1 MTELRAFLQRQPLDY
16 PDTAA
21 LGQCLRALVEVGLDQ
36 LPLPGSGRT
45 LERFQSLAAVA
56 GHDLGVCKLY
66 EGHTDALAIIEQ
78 LGGSTQAGSTWG
90 MWAAEPPN
98 ARLRV
103 SRQGHR
109 VSLHGR
115 KAWCSGAAVL
125 SHGLVTAWDEQD
137 RQQLVAVALDQP
149 GVTLTDQGW
158 QAVGMATTGSVEVLF
173 DGAVG
178 EAIGDPGDYLRRPGF
193 WQGGIGIAACWY
205 GAAQSLAQ
213 HLQHHC
219 AQREEPHA
227 LAHLGAVDR
236 ALHAAATVLR
246 SSASCIDAAPQDD
259 AERLARRARAVL
271 EDAAEQVIRHVGHA
285 LGAAPYC
292 KNRRFARLSADLP
305 VFLRQSHAER
315 DLAAL
320 GQLVIGSTW
329 TL

>member
-78 LGGSTQAGSTWG
+78 LGGCTQPGSTWG

-115 KAWCSGAAVL
+115 KAWCSGAAATSCTESRKGWARGSSVM
-125 SHGLVTAWDEQD
+125 GPPVIAWAGCPVYSCGRRRE
-137 RQQLVAVALDQP
+137 
-149 GVTLTDQGW
+149 T
-158 QAVGMATTGSVEVLF
+158 E
-173 DGAVG
+173 
-178 EAIGDPGDYLRRPGF
+178 EAP
-193 WQGGIGIAACWY
+193 
-205 GAAQSLAQ
+205 
-213 HLQHHC
+213 
-219 AQREEPHA
+219 
-227 LAHLGAVDR
+227 
-236 ALHAAATVLR
+236 
-246 SSASCIDAAPQDD
+246 
-259 AERLARRARAVL
+259 
-271 EDAAEQVIRHVGHA
+271 
-285 LGAAPYC
+285 
-292 KNRRFARLSADLP
+292 
-305 VFLRQSHAER
+305 
-315 DLAAL
+315 
-320 GQLVIGSTW
+320 
-329 TL
+329 